1 MLPSY
6 SCWTFFR
13 PAACAAS
20 LDVCVFTTFL
30 IFEAHS
36 APLSE
41 NKKDS
46 LVCFFYDEKVSGLDL
61 DSSYTAVTGIGRYC
75 ATKINLTTKC
85 L

>member
-46 LVCFFYDEKVSGLDL
+46 LVCFFMMKKCQGWIW
-61 DSSYTAVTGIGRYC
+61 TAATLQLQESDVT
-75 ATKINLTTKC
+75 ALQK
-85 L
+85 